1 MTFAECISV
10 VTAAVIL
17 ATADANARRSADY
30 VAVPGG
36 NLRSV
41 LPADPAQP
49 EVAVARFRLSRKPV
63 TNAEFLAFVRK
74 HADWQR
80 GRAAGIFVDGN
91 YLQHWHSAL
100 KLGLTVGPDQPVI
113 QVSWFAALA
122 YCEAQGSRLPTWHEW
137 EFAAAADERVRDA
150 RGDPA
155 WRQKL
160 LGWYSRPSNAV
171 LSSVGATPPNVYGV
185 YDLHGLVWEWVEDFN
200 ALMVSADNREQG
212 DPDLAKFCGA
222 GALSVNDRE
231 NYAVLMRVAMLSS
244 LQANYTTRNLG
255 FRCAIDAP
263 KVAR

>member
-17 ATADANARRSADY
+17 ATADANAGRSAEY

-100 KLGLTVGPDQPVI
+100 KLGPTVGPDQPVM

-137 EFAAAADERVRDA
+137 EFAAAADERVTPEAIPHGA
-150 RGDPA
+150 RNCWVGT
-155 WRQKL
+155 
-160 LGWYSRPSNAV
+160 AV
-171 LSSVGATPPNVYGV
+171 LPMLCLVRLA
-185 YDLHGLVWEWVEDFN
+185 LHHRTST
-200 ALMVSADNREQG
+200 VSTI
-212 DPDLAKFCGA
+212 
-222 GALSVNDRE
+222 
-231 NYAVLMRVAMLSS
+231 
-244 LQANYTTRNLG
+244 YTG
-255 FRCAIDAP
+255 
-263 KVAR
+263 